1 MGDAS
6 VTQKYFSWSNGQ
18 LMIIEAKDRAESDL
32 EKMGF
37 STIVGRLRENTPR
50 LTTEDEAFLLL
61 SSMIF

>member
-1 MGDAS
+1 
-6 VTQKYFSWSNGQ
+6 
-18 LMIIEAKDRAESDL
+18 MIIEAKDRAESDL